1 MWHVPIYYRI
11 YSWLYSN
18 CTIWF
23 AQMLFHLLKLACNE
37 TYLRIW
43 TKFNFIPQAEGTA
56 ESWHPSIVVVYEAN
70 GAVNSQNSLCFF
82 FKLCWRC
89 FCQQRFE
96 IVLMQTSVPLDPFIC
111 RTMLNSVSPTFTAWD
126 LVSFSTSSNC
136 SQRSVLL
143 PLLAQTVLHNPGS
156 NWQHLFVG
164 HESMRGYC
172 YWGRCQPSHVPLTA
186 LVCSHTLLHSAHWC
200 RFCRYQETLGAAWLT
215 DCDHDVEWLHFFH
228 DGLM

>member
-82 FKLCWRC
+82 SSCVEDVFVNSDLKSFWCRQVCLWILLSVELCWTAFHLHLRPETW
-89 FCQQRFE
+89 FPSPPPP
-96 IVLMQTSVPLDPFIC
+96 IVHSGVCCCHCLRKPYYIT
-111 RTMLNSVSPTFTAWD
+111 
-126 LVSFSTSSNC
+126 LVQIGNIY
-136 SQRSVLL
+136 
-143 PLLAQTVLHNPGS
+143 LLAMSP
-156 NWQHLFVG
+156 
-164 HESMRGYC
+164 
-172 YWGRCQPSHVPLTA
+172 WGVIVIEEDVNLAMSLWPL
-186 LVCSHTLLHSAHWC
+186 
-200 RFCRYQETLGAAWLT
+200 
-215 DCDHDVEWLHFFH
+215 
-228 DGLM
+228 